1 MSYPSQYQGFGMYQA
16 PQQKPPRGRR
26 PLWLALGVI
35 GLVVLVVGG
44 VVAAVLISRGD
55 AEAGGAPSPTPAS
68 TSNADP
74 AEDWQEIR
82 GDSSK
87 IVYEVPPTWISQS
100 GTVSASQVELGEL
113 MKTGTFECR
122 GEKLVQAYAG
132 SGTSTTADPKA
143 VAVAVA
149 TSIAV
154 DSYSVDGN
162 RPSAGQP
169 KISTITRDGVTGVRA
184 DVEVTPTAV
193 SACHP
198 PKGLVTV
205 VALPHASGTAVVTLN
220 VAQGGPHSADGP
232 TDDEAER
239 ILDSVRL
246 A

>member
-1 MSYPSQYQGFGMYQA
+1 MYQA

-26 PLWLALGVI
+26 SLWLALGVI
-35 GLVVLVVGG
+35 GLVALVVGG
-44 VVAAVLISRGD
+44 VVAGVLLSRGD
-55 AEAGGAPSPTPAS
+55 AEAGGGPSPSQPTT
-68 TSNADP
+68 TSP
-74 AEDWQEIR
+74 TGPPQDWQEIR

-87 IVYEVPPTWISQS
+87 IVYAVPPSWISQS
-100 GTVSASQVELGEL
+100 GTVSASEVELGEL
-113 MKTGTFECR
+113 MKTGTFDCR
-122 GEKLVQAYAG
+122 GERLVQAYAG
-132 SGTSTTADPKA
+132 SGTSTEADPKA

-169 KISTITRDGVTGVRA
+169 KITTITRDGVTGVRA

-205 VALPHASGTAVVTLN
+205 IALPHASGTAVVTLN

-232 TDDEAER
+232 TDDEVDL